1 MSRLNY
7 FVVYSLFCCA
17 HLRKREGFLLYLFCI
32 VDVCVDVCCSLSIRH
47 DVVGLSAA
55 FNRGIFLVMFT
66 CFFIRYFK

>member
-1 MSRLNY
+1 MSRLNF

-32 VDVCVDVCCSLSIRH
+32 VDVCCSVSIRH

-55 FNRGIFLVMFT
+55 FNCGIFLVMFT